1 MRELYEMEFVGD
13 IKIEDLDP
21 IGYKVSFYTR
31 RGSESPIVI
40 MSDLPDNQFLA
51 YIKEELR
58 VRKLHKVKYFSTVK
72 VPKEGSNTIPY
83 IVENNYYKTDVSA
96 PPIFLKF
103 KDKKITIPYHSKGI
117 LIPVLS
123 NTYWS
128 ALVNE
133 TQDYRLEYQGNGSEY
148 LKLYPKVNYGSDRL
162 YKITLVSKN
171 NKIVTNLEICQIG
184 MRTSYKTVEGTFIL
198 VDGQEFL
205 VIKDGIL
212 E

>member
-21 IGYKVSFYTR
+21 IGYKISLYTR

-40 MSDLPDNQFLA
+40 MSDLPDNQFLE

-58 VRKLHKVKYFSTVK
+58 IRKLHKVKYFQTVK
-72 VPKEGSNTIPY
+72 ILKEGSNTTPY
-83 IVENNYYKTDVSA
+83 IVKNRQYKTDVSA

-103 KDKKITIPYHSKGI
+103 KDKRIIVPYHSQGI

-128 ALVNE
+128 AIVDE
-133 TQDYRLEYQGNGSEY
+133 TQDYRLEYRGNGSEY
-148 LKLYPKVNYGSDRL
+148 LKLYPKVNYGSDRV
-162 YKITLVSKN
+162 YNITLVSKN

-184 MRTSYKTVEGTFIL
+184 MRESYKHTEGTFIL
-198 VDGQEFL
+198 MDGKEFL